1 MSVGTKC
8 FVQSKQAR
16 GWGGG
21 GTPTNFGL
29 GCAAKVPEP

>member
-16 GWGGG
+16 GGGG